1 MRTKQTWLG
10 VAAVGLVLILLTT
23 GGEDRNGRVEL
34 NPNPPQ
40 APRWGLTWDL
50 GEPPAREGTPSPAS
64 TETVRS
70 ASAGVDGDTA
80 DPGIW
85 ATPAEFADSD

>member
-1 MRTKQTWLG
+1 MRTKQNWLG

-23 GGEDRNGRVEL
+23 GGEDQNGRVEL

-40 APRWGLTWDL
+40 ARRWGLTWDL
-50 GEPPAREGTPSPAS
+50 GDRPARETTPTPAS
-64 TETVRS
+64 TEAVGS
-70 ASAGVDGDTA
+70 ASEGVDGDTA